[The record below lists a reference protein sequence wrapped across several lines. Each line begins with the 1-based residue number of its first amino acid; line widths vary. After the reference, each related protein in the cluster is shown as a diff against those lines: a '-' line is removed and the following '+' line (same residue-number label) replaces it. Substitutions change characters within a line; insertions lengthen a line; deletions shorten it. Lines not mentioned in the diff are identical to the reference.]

1 MFKLTPSDIEVL
13 LHFYMFPE
21 AHPRWKAPAVVSAIH
36 YFIGEKMLV
45 EDLKSPGERR
55 VYHVTERGG
64 KFIEML
70 CETPIPELEWIDPR
84 SKK

>member
-36 YFIGEKMLV
+36 YFIGEKMLE
-45 EDLKSPGERR
+45 EDLKSPGER
-55 VYHVTERGG
+55 
-64 KFIEML
+64 
-70 CETPIPELEWIDPR
+70 
-84 SKK
+84 